1 METKLNSR
9 NSIQCTTKFHNIST
23 ISVGRRL
30 SSYFQ
35 NSFETNISLNCL
47 CGIISFIS
55 LLFLLSSV
63 IIFIASGKKF
73 FLYDINILHFNNTLS
88 LFIAIICLPFIV
100 VSIYVEYGCLLVS
113 FFLHFLWMNVFLSSL
128 SIAISVFYSVWIV
141 SINRTGK
148 KLSKYLIPIGWI
160 VSLLLSGVW
169 ALVGYF
175 RGEDSIICITSNRI
189 FLRFDWPILVPM
201 IAILLTNTA
210 LLIASL
216 FKVWLVLRKQSSQQG
231 ELKRLRK
238 VVISGILLMPALG
251 LPFIALLCLL
261 LYIVN
266 YQEFDLNK
274 DFLPFI
280 IIILFTS
287 PIGIIHF
294 ILITCQIRE
303 SVIRKCWCCCCCRIT
318 SAKIAQSLHSLHLNI
333 VRPKP
338 KPKNHKTHIEESTI
352 QQIPIDTI
360 PNSVPSNDS
369 AVFSVDSTQA
379 AN

>member
-1 METKLNSR
+1 MIE
-9 NSIQCTTKFHNIST
+9 
-23 ISVGRRL
+23 
-30 SSYFQ
+30 SS
-35 NSFETNISLNCL
+35 C
-47 CGIISFIS
+47 
-55 LLFLLSSV
+55 
-63 IIFIASGKKF
+63 IA
-73 FLYDINILHFNNTLS
+73 
-88 LFIAIICLPFIV
+88 A
-100 VSIYVEYGCLLVS
+100 S

-128 SIAISVFYSVWIV
+128 SIAIVVFYSVWIV
-141 SINRTGK
+141 SSNRTAK
-148 KLSKYLIPIGWI
+148 KLSKYLIPIGWV
-160 VSLLLSGVW
+160 VSLLLPGIW

-201 IAILLTNTA
+201 IAILLINTA

-238 VVISGILLMPALG
+238 VAISGILLMPALG
-251 LPFIALLCLL
+251 LPSIALFSLL
-261 LYIVN
+261 LHIT
-266 YQEFDLNK
+266 LNK
-274 DFLPFI
+274 ELGINREFFAFI
-280 IIILFTS
+280 IIILLNS